1 MPRIQ
6 KETEAWFDCP
16 DDPDKGRALIRL
28 LKDGKQDLIKSKSR
42 EMVLNEFGESG
53 FRTDARL
60 EIILESVI
68 DWKNFID
75 ADGHELRCTR
85 ANISLM
91 CAEDGFMRWV
101 DECIAE
107 LEKRKAEQ
115 AKAEIKN

>member
-6 KETEAWFDCP
+6 KETEAWFDYP
-16 DDPDKGRALIRL
+16 NDPDGGRALIRL
-28 LKDGKQDLIKSKSR
+28 LKDGKQDLIKSKCR
-42 EMVLNEFGESG
+42 EMVMTETGEPG

-60 EIILESVI
+60 EIIIESVV
-68 DWKNFID
+68 DWKNFIG
-75 ADGHELRCTR
+75 ADGQQLKCTR

-91 CAEDGFMRWV
+91 CAEDGFMKWV

-115 AKAEIKN
+115 VKAEVKN

>member
-1 MPRIQ
+1 VPRIQ
-6 KETEAWFDCP
+6 KETEGWFDYP
-16 DDPDKGRALIRL
+16 NDPDGGRALIRL
-28 LKDGKQDLIKSKSR
+28 LKNGKQDLIKSKSR
-42 EMVLNEFGESG
+42 EVVWNEFGEAG

-60 EIILESVI
+60 EIIIESVVQ
-68 DWKNFID
+68 WENFIG
-75 ADGHELRCTR
+75 ADGESLKCTR

-101 DECIAE
+101 DECVAE